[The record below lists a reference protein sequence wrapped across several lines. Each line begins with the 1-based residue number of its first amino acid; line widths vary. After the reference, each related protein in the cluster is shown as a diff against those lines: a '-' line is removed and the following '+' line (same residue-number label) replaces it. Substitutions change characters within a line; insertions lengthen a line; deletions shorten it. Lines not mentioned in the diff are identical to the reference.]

1 MLQASQMKPNAG
13 GGTISVCL
21 CVVIMGGFEL
31 IQIQFIINLLYY
43 FVQTDTFKTDLSKK
57 REEMF

>member
-31 IQIQFIINLLYY
+31 IQIIINLLYY